1 MKDLLAFLISEITG
15 AKIKDDFEVSE
26 DTVEGKTTLNVVSK
40 PDIIGLIIGKEGKTI
55 KNIRKIVS
63 VKAVLENKSIN
74 ISVNP
79 ME

>member
-15 AKIKDDFEVSE
+15 AKSTEDFTVSE
-26 DTVEGKTTLNVVSK
+26 DTVEGKTILNVVSK
-40 PDIIGLIIGKEGKTI
+40 PNIIGLIIGKEGKTI

-63 VKAVLENKSIN
+63 VRAVLENKSIN